1 MQGGALLPG
10 DVGKPCGD
18 AGWAMTA
25 DLFET
30 LAQCGLHEIG
40 AVAAVEY
47 GRNRHIRDGRTGL
60 ADHGLEPAGADIG
73 RPARRAPPRSGER
86 RVGNAWVSTCRTR
99 CSPSHK
105 KTKKQH

>member
-18 AGWAMTA
+18 AGWAMKA

-60 ADHGLEPAGADIG
+60 ADHGIEPAGAEIG
-73 RPARRAPPRSGER
+73 RPARRAQK
-86 RVGNAWVSTCRTR
+86 RTEEHTSDLQSLTR
-99 CSPSHK
+99 TSYAGFCLTQPTPSK
-105 KTKKQH
+105 R